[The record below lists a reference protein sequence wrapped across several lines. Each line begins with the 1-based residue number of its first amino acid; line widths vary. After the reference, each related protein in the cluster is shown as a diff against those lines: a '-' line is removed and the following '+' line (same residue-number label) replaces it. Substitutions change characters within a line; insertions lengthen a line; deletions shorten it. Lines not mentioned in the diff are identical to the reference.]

1 MKLWVVIE
9 QIRKY
14 INIDNGSQISLKK
27 MLRSIELYEYLI
39 GTEGIRLFLY
49 IIIHCVIIILLYVY
63 YSFSYIYIHKCIYIH
78 LMMELYEY

>member
-1 MKLWVVIE
+1 MKPWVVTE

-27 MLRSIELYEYLI
+27 MLCWIELYEYLI
-39 GTEGIRLFLY
+39 GTEGISLFLY